1 MQFDMITPLIERFNN
16 LIDSLI
22 KDFEEYNL
30 DGETIIFLAK
40 KTKNFINFTELAL
53 LTVIFKILEKMSDVT
68 YQFDEEIK
76 EANQMIDKIFEELN
90 KSVEKIL
97 EQDNE
102 EEHDHHHHGHG
113 HHHHEHHD
121 IDVDILQ
128 EPVEKIKEYLDFLKK
143 LMGNIGDM
151 VIKVLKYQNKEII
164 EEEFK
169 GEYNSF
175 KENMKKFKEEFESIV
190 KNLIIDNILMD
201 PFIEI

>member
-175 KENMKKFKEEFESIV
+175 KENMKKFKEEFESKI
-190 KNLIIDNILMD
+190 
-201 PFIEI
+201 